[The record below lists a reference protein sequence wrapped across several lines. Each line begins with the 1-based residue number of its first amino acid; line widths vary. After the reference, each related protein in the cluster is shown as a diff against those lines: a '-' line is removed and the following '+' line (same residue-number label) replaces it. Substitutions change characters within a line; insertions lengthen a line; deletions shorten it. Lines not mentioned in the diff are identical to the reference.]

1 MAGSTP
7 TPVPAAE
14 PAAPAAAPTPAPTE
28 PAAPAPAEIDYDKLA
43 SIVAGKQSVAEDKVL
58 KGYLKNQG
66 LSGPEFDE
74 AIEMYKT
81 YKASKEPNVEDLQ
94 SQISERDAALLEAQ
108 SDALYAQAEL
118 EAYRIAGEIG
128 VDGKTVPYLMK
139 MADLSNVVTEEGRI
153 DSEALKES
161 LGKVLEDL
169 PQLKLAPADDAP
181 KGFRIGADNSGQKD
195 PGELNTELAKI
206 FGVDKKGK

>member
-1 MAGSTP
+1 MNGSTP
-7 TPVPAAE
+7 TPAAPE
-14 PAAPAAAPTPAPTE
+14 PAAPAAAPTPTPAE

-43 SIVAGKQSVAEDKVL
+43 SIVAGKQQVAEKKVID
-58 KGYLKNQG
+58 GYFKSQG
-66 LSGPEFDE
+66 LSGAERDE
-74 AIEMYKT
+74 AIEMYKQ
-81 YKASKEPNVEDLQ
+81 YKASKEPNVDDLQ

-108 SDALYAQAEL
+108 SDALYSQAEL
-118 EAYRIAGEIG
+118 EAYRMAAEIG

-153 DSEALKES
+153 DSEALKGS

-169 PQLKLAPADDAP
+169 PQLKLAPADDSP
-181 KGFRIGADNSGQKD
+181 KGFKIGADNSGQKD